1 MKTKSKSG
9 IVHHIAHGVKAET
22 EKYPWIVKI
31 SMPKNKICTGAIVDN
46 QHVLSA
52 AHCFH
57 EKEKDSTQN
66 VMRIAEGLKVYL
78 GNDKNNPMEVSKIIM
93 HESYNIRDYP
103 GSLINSHDIAVLKL
117 KYPRTDLIPI
127 CLPVDHPWYNYNNGD
142 YEAIA
147 AGFGKDENGKYP
159 GRLMETPVRILSN
172 QKCNRKLRDIVF
184 R

>member
-31 SMPKNKICTGAIVDN
+31 SMPKNKICTGAIVDH

-66 VMRIAEGLKVYL
+66 VMRKAEGLKS
-78 GNDKNNPMEVSKIIM
+78 KCTSESTRPIQWRCPKSSCMSHTTSETTQEV
-93 HESYNIRDYP
+93 
-103 GSLINSHDIAVLKL
+103 
-117 KYPRTDLIPI
+117 
-127 CLPVDHPWYNYNNGD
+127 
-142 YEAIA
+142 
-147 AGFGKDENGKYP
+147 
-159 GRLMETPVRILSN
+159 
-172 QKCNRKLRDIVF
+172 
-184 R
+184 